1 MVERSVTD
9 SLPDVASR
17 LLAAGPAGTVTA
29 RVVDIQGF
37 STWAGDELVVV
48 DRDGVL
54 HGALL
59 GSVGAAQ
66 VLTAS
71 RPLLGP
77 GRPDLAS
84 AVVEVHGEA
93 VAEAGLSCGGRAE
106 LLLQPTETIPP
117 ALWELL
123 SVRAPAALVTR
134 VSGTGRAAA
143 SQVVAPDGRV
153 WGSLEPPAPG
163 ALAEAAR
170 LLDAGHSATRRVTDE
185 AGEVLVEA
193 WVPSPR
199 LVVVGSG
206 ELVGALAAQ
215 GRLLGWDL
223 RAVED
228 RPSDDR
234 SWPALTEALSWAGG
248 SAALVVL
255 SHDPHVD
262 VAALAAGLDA
272 GITYLGAMGSRKTQ
286 SRRLERLLAD
296 GRSREELDRIHRP
309 IGLDLGGRSA
319 PEVAL
324 AICAEVLAG
333 HCGRDAR
340 PLREHT
346 GPINDRPTAEPAP
359 A

>member
-1 MVERSVTD
+1 MAEHAVTET
-9 SLPDVASR
+9 LPDVARR
-17 LLAAGPAGTVTA
+17 LLADDPAATVAA

-48 DRDGVL
+48 DRDGVR
-54 HGALL
+54 HGGVL
-59 GSVGAAQ
+59 GAAGAGQ
-66 VLTAS
+66 VLTAA
-71 RPLLGP
+71 RPLLDAAA
-77 GRPDLAS
+77 PDLAT
-84 AVVEVHGEA
+84 AVVEIHGAA

-106 LLLQPTETIPP
+106 LLLQPTTTIPA

-123 SVRAPAALVTR
+123 GGRSPAALVTR
-134 VSGTGRAAA
+134 VAGPGRAAA

-153 WGSLEPPAPG
+153 WGALEPPSPEAV
-163 ALAEAAR
+163 AEAGR
-170 LLDAGHSATRRVTDE
+170 LLGAGHSATRQVEDA
-185 AGEVLVEA
+185 AGTVLVEA
-193 WVPSPR
+193 WVPAPR

-206 ELVGALAAQ
+206 ELIGALAAQ

-228 RPSDDR
+228 RPAGDG
-234 SWPALTEALSWAGG
+234 SWPALGEALEWAGG

-262 VAALAAGLDA
+262 VPALAAGLDA
-272 GITYLGAMGSRKTQ
+272 GVAYLGAMGSRRTQ
-286 SRRLERLLAD
+286 SRRLERLVAS
-296 GRSREELDRIHRP
+296 GRKEDELGRIHRP

-324 AICAEVLAG
+324 AICAEVLAV

-340 PLREHT
+340 PLQERT
-346 GPINDRPTAEPAP
+346 GPINDRPTAAP
-359 A
+359 AAS

>member
-9 SLPDVASR
+9 SLYDVANR
-17 LLAAGPAGTVTA
+17 LRASGPEGSVTA

-54 HGALL
+54 HGTLL
-59 GSVGAAQ
+59 GSAGAAR
-66 VLTAS
+66 VLAAS
-71 RPLLGP
+71 RPLLDS
-77 GRPDLAS
+77 GRPELAT

-106 LLLQPTETIPP
+106 LLLQPTDTIPP
-117 ALWELL
+117 ALWALL
-123 SVRAPAALVTR
+123 AGRSPAALVTR

-143 SQVVAPDGRV
+143 SQVVAPGGQV
-153 WGSLEPPAPG
+153 WGSLDPPAPD
-163 ALAEAAR
+163 AVAEAAR
-170 LLDAGHSATRRVTDE
+170 LLDAGHSATRRVADE
-185 AGEVLVEA
+185 AGEALVEA

-199 LVVVGSG
+199 MVVVGSG

-215 GRLLGWDL
+215 GSLLGWDL
-223 RAVED
+223 RSVED
-228 RPSDDR
+228 RPADDR
-234 SWPALTEALSWAGG
+234 GWPALTEAIAWAGG
-248 SAALVVL
+248 AAALVVL

-262 VAALAAGLDA
+262 VPALSAGLDA
-272 GITYLGAMGSRKTQ
+272 GIAYLGAMGSRRTQ

-296 GRSREELDRIHRP
+296 GRSREDLERIHRP

-324 AICAEVLAG
+324 AICAEVLAA